1 MTKSVGL
8 IALILAAIAVAPRET
23 VALPIPESV
32 AQAFCK
38 GTWVNYMDRHVRVC
52 AYCEHVTPGGPI
64 RCDEFVCD
72 DTGCEWIIVEKTKPQ
87 DKWKS
92 LSVELRELQTTP
104 VEHPTKKQP

>member
-1 MTKSVGL
+1 MNKSVGL
-8 IALILAAIAVAPRET
+8 IVLILTAIAVAPRET

-38 GTWVNYMDRHVRVC
+38 GTWVNYMEAHVRVC
-52 AYCEHVTPGGPI
+52 AYCEHLAEGAI

-87 DKWKS
+87 GTWKS

-104 VEHPTKKQP
+104 VEHPTKKKP